1 MLYALIPL
9 LPFASFL
16 VLGLAGSRVRD
27 HAHLIA
33 VPAVIGSLVLSVLAL
48 HEVASGPPL
57 SAIWYT
63 WLTSGQLDIHIG
75 YSIDRL
81 TAAMLILVTTVS
93 SLVHIYTIGYMH
105 GEPGSRDFFRT
116 SPCLPFPC

>member
-1 MLYALIPL
+1 MPYALIPL

-16 VLGLAGSRVRD
+16 ILGLAGSRMKDR
-27 HAHLIA
+27 AHLIA
-33 VPAVIGSLVLSVLAL
+33 VPAVIASLVLSLLVL
-48 HEVASGPPL
+48 HEVVTGPPL
-57 SAIWYT
+57 SAVWYT

-93 SLVHIYTIGYMH
+93 SLVHIYT
-105 GEPGSRDFFRT
+105 
-116 SPCLPFPC
+116 